1 MIVVSSMKYCYV
13 AKLQFWERI
22 QGIEVR
28 SNNKIFPSVDFC
40 KQPMASELETDL
52 KVKKCKMVS
61 VFT

>member
-1 MIVVSSMKYCYV
+1 MWQNYNFGSEFKVT
-13 AKLQFWERI
+13 
-22 QGIEVR
+22 EVR